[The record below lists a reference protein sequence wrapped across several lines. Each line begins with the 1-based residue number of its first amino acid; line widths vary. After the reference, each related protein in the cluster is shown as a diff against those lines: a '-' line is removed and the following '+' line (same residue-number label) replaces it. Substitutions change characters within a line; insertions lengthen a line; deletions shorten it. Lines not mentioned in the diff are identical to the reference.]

1 MTTKERINA
10 AWEGKPVDHIPMTT
24 WCFGLAVP
32 SEVRWQKD
40 GKDVN
45 YWFSG
50 RMEHLHTL
58 PLQWDVE
65 DDFKR
70 ALAWKALGVDDLID
84 ISVPWRVHEDVKW
97 TDSLSA
103 PTANE
108 RYPVMTRE
116 YTTPGGKISH
126 SVRRTNEIIEPGWVV
141 QPDHVPLIED
151 FNIPRAVDHA
161 VSSIE
166 DIGKIRYLFCP
177 PGEAEKQQFAERMKK
192 IKKFSDTHDIPVQA
206 WSGFG
211 MDAAVWFM
219 GTENAIMLSIDD
231 PDSFQQLMDII
242 TLADLGRTELAAS
255 TPGVDIVVERGW
267 YSSTDFWSPSLF
279 DRFLFDHIKELASA
293 AHRYGKNFGYV
304 MTTGVEILGPRLAD
318 AGVDVLY
325 FIDPMDPVQGGLDLE
340 RIRDLLGDR
349 MTLVGGASALSLNG
363 DYEKLEKEVRK
374 SIEIFKPSNRF
385 ILHPVDAV
393 FPDTP
398 WVGIEKFIELWKK
411 YR

>member
-1 MTTKERINA
+1 MTTKERIYA
-10 AWEGKPVDHIPMTT
+10 VWEGKAVDYMPMTT

-32 SEVRWQKD
+32 PEMRWQKD

-58 PLQWDVE
+58 PLLWDVE

-103 PTANE
+103 PTAKE
-108 RYPVMTRE
+108 RYPIMTRE
-116 YTTPGGKISH
+116 YSTPEGKLFH
-126 SVRRTNEIIEPGWVV
+126 SVRRTNEVIAPGWVV

-151 FNIPRAVDHA
+151 YNIPRAVDHA
-161 VSSIE
+161 VSSVE
-166 DIGKIRYLFCP
+166 DIGKMRYLFCP

-211 MDAAVWFM
+211 MDAVVWFM

-255 TPGVDIVVERGW
+255 TPGVDIVVERG
-267 YSSTDFWSPSLF
+267 
-279 DRFLFDHIKELASA
+279 
-293 AHRYGKNFGYV
+293 
-304 MTTGVEILGPRLAD
+304 
-318 AGVDVLY
+318 
-325 FIDPMDPVQGGLDLE
+325 
-340 RIRDLLGDR
+340 
-349 MTLVGGASALSLNG
+349 
-363 DYEKLEKEVRK
+363 
-374 SIEIFKPSNRF
+374 
-385 ILHPVDAV
+385 
-393 FPDTP
+393 
-398 WVGIEKFIELWKK
+398 
-411 YR
+411 